1 MTSDGKHRCY
11 FSDTKE
17 IVQLKQLPKIS
28 EYRQYTLFKGYEA
41 NDEGLISFANDF
53 NLWNN
58 HLDIYNLYSFQH
70 RILFRLHTY
79 IYKILHFNNSPRNL
93 SNQFIFNSALNKKYS
108 LRNLNDLYVPSISI
122 FNDNG
127 NKQFNYFFSRF
138 INEIMNAN
146 EIETDFDI
154 FKSKIKTNIN
164 SLFLDFMVSFPNF
177 DLKFKTMNNNYKKF

>member
-1 MTSDGKHRCY
+1 MIDP
-11 FSDTKE
+11 
-17 IVQLKQLPKIS
+17 VLKFWLNPVWKYDWFWS
-28 EYRQYTLFKGYEA
+28 GV
-41 NDEGLISFANDF
+41 
-53 NLWNN
+53 WNN

-70 RILFRLHTY
+70 RILFRLHAY

-108 LRNLNDLYVPSISI
+108 LRTVQL
-122 FNDNG
+122 
-127 NKQFNYFFSRF
+127 FFQQ
-138 INEIMNAN
+138 ICKWNN

-177 DLKFKTMNNNYKKF
+177 PTFFLKSKTISLLRSSWNIYILTKLKRKIKKWILKKLNIKNLLIKKVYV